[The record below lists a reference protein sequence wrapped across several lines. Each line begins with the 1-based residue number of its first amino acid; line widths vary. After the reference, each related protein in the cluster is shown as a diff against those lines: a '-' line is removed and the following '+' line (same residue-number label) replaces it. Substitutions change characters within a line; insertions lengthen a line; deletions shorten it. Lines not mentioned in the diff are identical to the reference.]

1 MRTVTS
7 LVQQA
12 ILKAR
17 DLTVEVERALVEV
30 TKLKII
36 QKRTIM
42 VLGASYGKKKRLG
55 SFRWTQLGYIRKFL
69 RHMWESKRQLLST
82 SNKVA
87 ILLHLKN
94 GLIINLNQTSPP
106 LLK

>member
-1 MRTVTS
+1 M
-7 LVQQA
+7 A
-12 ILKAR
+12 
-17 DLTVEVERALVEV
+17 VEVERALVEV
-30 TKLKII
+30 MKPKIV

-42 VLGASYGKKKRLG
+42 VLGAPCGKKERLG
-55 SFRWTQLGYIRKFL
+55 SFRWMQLGYTGKFL

-87 ILLHLKN
+87 ILLHLEN
-94 GLIINLNQTSPP
+94 GSIINLNQTSPP